1 MFFNLFFWLYV
12 QACGT
17 SQTGIK
23 PKLPPVAMQSLNH
36 WTPRENLMPL
46 NSFSALEWLPFCR
59 WVCRRGLNSPTLPH
73 PLLQASQAHKRLV
86 RSGQDPPGLWGIL

>member
-23 PKLPPVAMQSLNH
+23 PKLPPVAMQSVNKLEA
-36 WTPRENLMPL
+36 REVPNKDFL
-46 NSFSALEWLPFCR
+46 
-59 WVCRRGLNSPTLPH
+59 
-73 PLLQASQAHKRLV
+73 
-86 RSGQDPPGLWGIL
+86 